1 MYCSMRKTNLSRGL
15 KLFLK
20 VCGIISRQHMIK
32 QSTSKNDIVSLSKT
46 TQSPENTDDLRRLD
60 FDVGC
65 DDEFDD
71 DDDDCGIDY
80 LN

>member
-1 MYCSMRKTNLSRGL
+1 
-15 KLFLK
+15 
-20 VCGIISRQHMIK
+20 MIK